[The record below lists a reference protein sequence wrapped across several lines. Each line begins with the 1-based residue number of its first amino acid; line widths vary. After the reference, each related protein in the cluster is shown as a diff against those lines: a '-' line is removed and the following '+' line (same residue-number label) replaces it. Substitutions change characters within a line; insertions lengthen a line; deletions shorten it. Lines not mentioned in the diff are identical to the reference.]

1 MPRGKVFFIISSL
14 RFGGAEKQTIELINH
29 LDTNK
34 FEIFLCYIKNEDDLK
49 NDLNMD
55 QLSGLFCLDK
65 KKRFEIN
72 VLLKLKKIIKQIQP
86 ETVVCVNLYPAF
98 YIHLSHIIF
107 RTNFRIIQVAH
118 STMMSNLYTDI
129 IVRVLYKRLLNRSEQ
144 VVFVCKNQM
153 NYWIKKYGIKKNL
166 CQYIYNGVN
175 TDYFNFFP
183 SLKEKNQIRE
193 RLNIRKPDI
202 VICICAALRSEKRH
216 VDLID
221 AGKILI
227 GKGLPIKILIVGD
240 GPERENIKKH
250 IKQLGMEKN
259 VTITGFQHDVRP
271 YVAISDIVTLAS
283 VVETFSMAILEAMA
297 IGKAIVAPDIGGAS
311 EQVIH
316 GVNGFIFPAGDTQA
330 LAKHLSVIITENLFI
345 EMGKKS
351 RDMVCEF
358 FTLEKM
364 VEGYQ
369 DVLSI
374 KTRPDV

>member
-1 MPRGKVFFIISSL
+1 MPRRKVFFIISSL

-29 LDTNK
+29 LDSKK
-34 FEIFLCYIKNEDDLK
+34 FEIFLCYIKNEDNLK

-65 KKRFEIN
+65 KKRFEIR
-72 VLLKLKKIIKQIQP
+72 VLLKLKEIINQVQP

-98 YIHLSHIIF
+98 YVHLLRTIF
-107 RTNFRIIQVAH
+107 RINFQIIQVAH
-118 STMMSNLYTDI
+118 TTIISNLYTDI

-153 NYWIKKYGIKKNL
+153 NYWINKYGIKKNL

-175 TDYFNFFP
+175 TDYFNFSP

-202 VICICAALRSEKRH
+202 VICICAALRPEKRH

-227 GKGLPIKILIVGD
+227 ERGLPIKILIVGN
-240 GPERENIKKH
+240 GPERENIEKH
-250 IKQLGMEKN
+250 IKKLGMEKN

-283 VVETFSMAILEAMA
+283 VAVETFSMAILEAMA
-297 IGKAIVAPDIGGAS
+297 LGKAVVATDIGGAS
-311 EQVIH
+311 EQIVH

-330 LAKHLSVIITENLFI
+330 LAKHLAVIITENLFI

-351 RDMVCEF
+351 RDMVVESF
-358 FTLEKM
+358 NLDAM
-364 VEGYQ
+364 VKRYQ
-369 DVLSI
+369 EVLS
-374 KTRPDV
+374 DS